1 MQQKSERG
9 NDWGVRRIP
18 AFGRYSYR
26 AKATLAAATYH
37 ALRAGRVWL
46 DGRDLLL
53 SLLDE
58 PGGVIGSLLQ
68 RLGVDRAL
76 LVQTLSRSQQAEAGI
91 WEVDQIREGLTP
103 LARQILSAAVAEA
116 DSLQH
121 TRIEPGHLLLG
132 VLACR
137 LSPLMSALPAPEAA
151 LSLAR
156 AQVSATLQPATT
168 TGQLVGQSIEPELVL
183 LDLERQV
190 QLKIELRQAS
200 VRLRLWRLLIVAL
213 SVFVL
218 LMLNSKDVLGIS
230 LPFDLPNWLVELEHS
245 GPFAWQPLPGWQ
257 PLFSVTVLLGVWLL
271 LVVLVLLLIMPSLY
285 QTMIIE
291 GILGQRRDLFW
302 RGWGQAVLAWT
313 GVYLVGVILASLLK
327 ALLPFWW
334 WLLLWL
340 VFACFNLGQAAWG
353 KRSFPWNGWP
363 VRQLPSDEVV
373 QRCADQ
379 LARRQL
385 QARFYL
391 LGSSV
396 LLPAAI
402 LLAAGWAGRL
412 AIYLSETLLLAFPP
426 EEVEAILA
434 ITVAPYT
441 TRGLALRRP
450 LLFSLLWLPLLAIV
464 GLAGWLIAP
473 GPLGVELLLLFSLPG
488 LFLALC
494 VGLLCLLAYNLLRI
508 MGTYA
513 YDRQALQLTGNV
525 LAFKNALVRLSNIN
539 GQLAGGA
546 RFNPLLERLKRA
558 DLFLIQQ
565 GRQGGESL
573 PSPAEREER

>member
-9 NDWGVRRIP
+9 NDWGARRIP

-46 DGRDLLL
+46 DGHDLLL

-58 PGGVIGSLLQ
+58 PGEVIGSLLL
-68 RLGVDRAL
+68 RLGVDRARL
-76 LVQTLSRSQQAEAGI
+76 AQVLGQGQQAEASM
-91 WEVDQIREGLTP
+91 WEVDQIHEGLTP
-103 LARQILSAAVAEA
+103 LARQILRAAVAEA

-121 TRIEPGHLLLG
+121 TRIEPGHLFLG

-137 LSPLMSALPAPEAA
+137 LNPLMSVLPAPEVA

-156 AQVSATLQPATT
+156 AQVWATLQPAAT
-168 TGQLVGQSIEPELVL
+168 TGQLAGQSVEPELVL

-190 QLKIELRQAS
+190 QLKIELQQAS
-200 VRLRLWRLLIVAL
+200 GHLLLWRLLIGAL
-213 SVFVL
+213 SVFGL
-218 LMLNSKDVLGIS
+218 LILNSNNALGVP
-230 LPFDLPNWLVELEHS
+230 LPFDLSNWFAALERG
-245 GPFAWQPLPGWQ
+245 GPLAWQPLPGWQ

-271 LVVLVLLLIMPSLY
+271 LVVLTLLLVMLASF
-285 QTMIIE
+285 QTLTIE

-302 RGWGQAVLAWT
+302 RAWGQAVLAWT

-340 VFACFNLGQAAWG
+340 LFVCFNLGQAAWG
-353 KRSFPWNGWP
+353 KRPFPWNGWP
-363 VRQLPSDEVV
+363 VQQWPSGEVV
-373 QRCADQ
+373 QRCADL

-385 QARFYL
+385 RARFCV

-402 LLAAGWAGRL
+402 LLATGWAGRL
-412 AIYLSETLLLAFPP
+412 TIYLSETLLQAFPP
-426 EEVEAILA
+426 EEVEILLA
-434 ITVAPYT
+434 IAVAPYT
-441 TRGLALRRP
+441 ARGLALRRP
-450 LLFSLLWLPLLAIV
+450 LLFSLHWLPLLAVV
-464 GLAGWLIAP
+464 GLVGWFLAP
-473 GPLGVELLLLFSLPG
+473 GPLGVELLQLFSLPG
-488 LFLALC
+488 CFLALG
-494 VGLLCLLAYNLLRI
+494 VGLLCLLTYRLLRI
-508 MGTYA
+508 GGTYA
-513 YDRQALQLTGNV
+513 CDRQALQLTGNV
-525 LAFKNALVRLSNIN
+525 LAFKNALVRLININ
-539 GQLAGGA
+539 GQLASGA
-546 RFNPLLERLKRA
+546 LFTPFLERLKRA

-565 GRQGGESL
+565 GYQGRQAVAFSV
-573 PSPAEREER
+573 EREER